1 MKLFRAPLI
10 PLNPSPTSQ
19 VFDFLGGGDERRTP
33 WKQSGSPRL
42 FHPSAAR
49 QMRRTCRSLP
59 DASRGR
65 LAGGSGLRRF
75 RPLRSCL
82 SPTRTPVRAS
92 ASDCAPAH
100 TQHTPA
106 PVEPAHIEA
115 LQTAVARQ
123 GVDTLGS
130 GCALL
135 VDRLAGV
142 RTHALSPG
150 GDGTAVAG
158 TGGMPITRGSLG
170 FRHRRIH
177 RGV

>member
-1 MKLFRAPLI
+1 MSAERPESRAGHRG
-10 PLNPSPTSQ
+10 SFTQ
-19 VFDFLGGGDERRTP
+19 AQRGKCGGPAEAVRARR
-33 WKQSGSPRL
+33 
-42 FHPSAAR
+42 
-49 QMRRTCRSLP
+49 
-59 DASRGR
+59 
-65 LAGGSGLRRF
+65 AGGWPGGYGLRHY

-82 SPTRTPVRAS
+82 SPTRAPVRAS
-92 ASDCAPAH
+92 APGCAPAH

-123 GVDTLGS
+123 DVDTLGG
-130 GCALL
+130 GCAPF

-170 FRHRRIH
+170 SGTGAYTVVPGARVPMSSSLAKPPSTICSGGRCT
-177 RGV
+177 